1 MSEQMGQAEANTRS
15 IDDGRLLQYGFDAG
29 FLSSPQPPDSPDT
42 MMEVHVGKED
52 AINTSSSSDSEE
64 SDLASDSTRLA
75 DLTASLQI
83 FSESLLR
90 MELAEME
97 MLKAR
102 EALRIESARRRIESE
117 AEMNRM
123 LMQTQLQI
131 ASFLSQ
137 RSSNRKRKR
146 LDTDDTTSS
155 DRKGSLLMSL
165 LQSNLML

>member
-29 FLSSPQPPDSPDT
+29 FLSSPPDSPDT

-155 DRKGSLLMSL
+155 DR
-165 LQSNLML
+165 

>member
-29 FLSSPQPPDSPDT
+29 FLSSPPDSPDT

-146 LDTDDTTSS
+146 LDTDDATSS
-155 DRKGSLLMSL
+155 DR
-165 LQSNLML
+165 